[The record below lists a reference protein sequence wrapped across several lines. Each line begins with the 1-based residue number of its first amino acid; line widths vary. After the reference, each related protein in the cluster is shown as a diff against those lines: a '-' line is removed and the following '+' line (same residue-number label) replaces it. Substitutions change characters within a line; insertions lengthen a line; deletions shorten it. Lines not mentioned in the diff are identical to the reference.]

1 VPVAADAGCAIRA
14 TRPPFSSADV
24 VFGLGSA
31 AGVASGFSK
40 KGIALMGD
48 FALAHSGLNGLINAV
63 WQKRD
68 LLVIVLKNDEAAM
81 TGGQEAP
88 DLTRLLEALLPTRR
102 LDLPASEDELVAVIR
117 EEIRRQGA
125 SAIVAWGK
133 CVKKSEK
140 PNCVRPPRPKG

>member
-1 VPVAADAGCAIRA
+1 
-14 TRPPFSSADV
+14 
-24 VFGLGSA
+24 
-31 AGVASGFSK
+31 
-40 KGIALMGD
+40 MGD